1 MLANRVIVLG
11 VTGSIAA
18 YKAADIASKL
28 TQEGALVDVVMT
40 EAATRFVTPL
50 TMRSVTRRPVFVDM
64 FDPASELAEEHVELA
79 RRADAVLVAPA
90 TATTIARLAHGLADD
105 VVSLTVLATRAPVLV
120 APAMDY
126 QMYENAATQANLATL
141 RERGMTIVGP
151 AEGRLASGRL
161 GLGRL
166 VDTDVLLGA
175 LRCVLGERGDL
186 AGRKIVVSAGGT
198 REPLDPVRFI
208 GNYSSGKMGYAL
220 AEAARDRGAEVVLV
234 SAATA
239 LPAPYGV
246 TVVPVGRA
254 AEMRDAVAAQCQDAD
269 ALIMAAAVAD
279 YEPASPAEH
288 KIKRKGEAMVIELRE
303 TPDILAS
310 VRGDFVRVGFAA
322 ESRDLEENARDKLQR
337 KSLDLIVANDVTA
350 PGSGFGSD
358 TNRVVILDASG
369 GVERLPLLSKRQ
381 VADRILDRVVPLLEG
396 RRKRTG
402 RGVKRRRPS
411 PRPGTGPG

>member
-1 MLANRVIVLG
+1 VLANRVIVLG

-18 YKAADIASKL
+18 YKAADVASKL

-50 TMRSVTRRPVFVDM
+50 TMRSVSRRPVFVDM

-90 TATTIARLAHGLADD
+90 TATTIARLALGLAED

-120 APAMDY
+120 APAMDA

-141 RERGMTIVGP
+141 RDRGMTIVGP
-151 AEGRLASGRL
+151 GEGRLASGRM

-175 LRCVLGERGDL
+175 LRRVLGRRGDL
-186 AGRKIVVSAGGT
+186 AERKVVVSAGGT

-220 AEAARDRGAEVVLV
+220 TEAARDRGAEVVLV

-239 LPAPYGV
+239 VAAPYGV

-254 AEMRDAVAAQCQDAD
+254 VEMRDAIASHCQDAD
-269 ALIMAAAVAD
+269 VLIMAAAVAD

-288 KIKRKGEAMVIELRE
+288 KIKRSGEAMVVELRE

-310 VRGDFVRVGFAA
+310 ARGEFVRVGFAA
-322 ESRDLEENARDKLQR
+322 ESRDLEQNARDKLQR
-337 KSLDLIVANDVTA
+337 KGLDLIVANDVTA
-350 PGSGFGSD
+350 PGSGFGTD
-358 TNRVVILDASG
+358 TNQVVILDAAG
-369 GVERLPLLSKRQ
+369 GVERLPLLSKYE
-381 VADRILDRVVPLLEG
+381 VANRVLDHVVPLL
-396 RRKRTG
+396 
-402 RGVKRRRPS
+402 KRRR
-411 PRPGTGPG
+411 

>member
-1 MLANRVIVLG
+1 VLANRVIVLG

-28 TQEGALVDVVMT
+28 TQEEALVDVVMT

-90 TATTIARLAHGLADD
+90 TATTIARLAQGLADD
-105 VVSLTVLATRAPVLV
+105 LVSLTVLATRAPVLV
-120 APAMDY
+120 APAMDS
-126 QMYENAATQANLATL
+126 QMYVNAATQANVATL

-151 AEGRLASGRL
+151 AEGRLASGRW
-161 GLGRL
+161 GPGRL

-175 LRCVLGERGDL
+175 LRYVLGRRGDL

-220 AEAARDRGAEVVLV
+220 AEAARDRGAEVVLA
-234 SAATA
+234 SAAAT
-239 LPAPYGV
+239 LPPPYGV
-246 TVVPVGRA
+246 SVVPVGRA
-254 AEMRDAVAAQCQDAD
+254 VEMRDAIAAHCQGAD

-288 KIKRKGEAMVIELRE
+288 KIKRKGEGMVIELRE

-322 ESRDLEENARDKLQR
+322 ESRDLEENARDKLRR
-337 KSLDLIVANDVTA
+337 KGLDLIVANDVTA

-358 TNRVVILDASG
+358 TNQVIILDASG
-369 GVERLPLLSKRQ
+369 GVERLPLLSKYE
-381 VADRILDRVVPLLEG
+381 VAHRVLDRVVSLLKG
-396 RRKRTG
+396 RR
-402 RGVKRRRPS
+402 
-411 PRPGTGPG
+411 

>member
-1 MLANRVIVLG
+1 VLANRVIVLG

-28 TQEGALVDVVMT
+28 TQECALVDVVMT

-120 APAMDY
+120 APAMDS

-141 RERGMTIVGP
+141 RERGMIIVGP

-175 LRCVLGERGDL
+175 LRYVLGQRGDL
-186 AGRKIVVSAGGT
+186 AGRKVVVSAGGT

-220 AEAARDRGAEVVLV
+220 AEAARDRGAEVVLI

-239 LPAPYGV
+239 LATPYGV

-254 AEMRDAVAAQCQDAD
+254 AEMRDAVAAHCQDAD
-269 ALIMAAAVAD
+269 ILIMAAAVAD

-369 GVERLPLLSKRQ
+369 AVERLPLLSKRQ
-381 VADRILDRVVPLLEG
+381 VADRILDRVVPLLKE
-396 RRKRTG
+396 RR
-402 RGVKRRRPS
+402 
-411 PRPGTGPG
+411 

>member
-28 TQEGALVDVVMT
+28 TQEGALVDVMMT

-105 VVSLTVLATRAPVLV
+105 VVSLTVLATHAPVLV
-120 APAMDY
+120 APAMDS

-141 RERGMTIVGP
+141 RQRGMIIVGP

-175 LRCVLGERGDL
+175 LRCLLGQRGDL
-186 AGRKIVVSAGGT
+186 AGRKVVVSAGGT

-220 AEAARDRGAEVVLV
+220 AEAARDRGGEVVLV
-234 SAATA
+234 SAAS
-239 LPAPYGV
+239 LPPPYGV

-254 AEMRDAVAAQCQDAD
+254 AEMRDAVVAHCQGAD

-337 KSLDLIVANDVTA
+337 KGLSLIVANDVTA

-358 TNRVVILDASG
+358 TNQVVILDASG
-369 GVERLPLLSKRQ
+369 GAERLPLLSKRR
-381 VADRILDRVVPLLEG
+381 VADRVLDRIVPLLKG
-396 RRKRTG
+396 RQKRTG
-402 RGVKRRRPS
+402 SGLKTRRPS
-411 PRPGTGPG
+411 PRPGTAPG

>member
-1 MLANRVIVLG
+1 MLTNRVIVLG

-105 VVSLTVLATRAPVLV
+105 VVSLTVLATQAPVLV
-120 APAMDY
+120 APAMDS
-126 QMYENAATQANLATL
+126 QMYENAATQANLAML
-141 RERGMTIVGP
+141 RERGMIIVGP

-161 GLGRL
+161 GPGRL

-175 LRCVLGERGDL
+175 LRRVLGQRGDL

-220 AEAARDRGAEVVLV
+220 AGAAHDRGAEVVLV

-239 LPAPYGV
+239 LAPPFGV

-254 AEMRDAVAAQCQDAD
+254 AEMRDAVAAHCQDAD

-303 TPDILAS
+303 TPDILGS

-322 ESRDLEENARDKLQR
+322 ESRELEENARDKLQR
-337 KSLDLIVANDVTA
+337 KGLDLIVANDVTL

-358 TNRVVILDASG
+358 TNQEVILDASG
-369 GVERLPLLSKRQ
+369 GAERLPLLSKRQ
-381 VADRILDRVVPLLEG
+381 VADRILDRVVPLLKG
-396 RRKRTG
+396 RRK
-402 RGVKRRRPS
+402 
-411 PRPGTGPG
+411 

>member
-28 TQEGALVDVVMT
+28 TQERALVDVVMT

-50 TMRSVTRRPVFVDM
+50 TMRSMSRRPVFVDM
-64 FDPASELAEEHVELA
+64 FDPASELAEGHVELA

-90 TATTIARLAHGLADD
+90 TATTIARLAHGLAND

-120 APAMDY
+120 APAMDS

-151 AEGRLASGRL
+151 GEGRLASGRM

-175 LRCVLGERGDL
+175 LRYVLGHRGDL

-220 AEAARDRGAEVVLV
+220 AEAARDRGAEVILV
-234 SAATA
+234 SASTA
-239 LPAPYGV
+239 LAPAYGV
-246 TVVPVGRA
+246 TLVPVGRA
-254 AEMRDAVAAQCQDAD
+254 VEMRDAIVAHCEGAD

-279 YEPASPAEH
+279 YEPASAAEH
-288 KIKRKGEAMVIELRE
+288 KIKRKGQAMVVELRE

-310 VRGDFVRVGFAA
+310 ARGEFVRVGFAA

-337 KSLDLIVANDVTA
+337 KGLDLIVANDVTS

-358 TNRVVILDASG
+358 TNQVVILDASG
-369 GVERLPLLSKRQ
+369 GAERLPLLSKYE
-381 VADRILDRVVPLLEG
+381 VAHRVLDRIVPLLKG
-396 RRKRTG
+396 RR
-402 RGVKRRRPS
+402 
-411 PRPGTGPG
+411 

>member
-1 MLANRVIVLG
+1 VLANRVIVLG

-28 TQEGALVDVVMT
+28 TQERALVDVVMT

-64 FDPASELAEEHVELA
+64 FDPSSELAEEHVELA

-90 TATTIARLAHGLADD
+90 TATTIARLAHGLAEDL
-105 VVSLTVLATRAPVLV
+105 VSLTALATRAPVLV
-120 APAMDY
+120 APAMDS

-141 RERGMTIVGP
+141 RERGMTVVGP
-151 AEGRLASGRL
+151 AEGRLASGRM

-166 VDTDVLLGA
+166 VDADVLLAA
-175 LRCVLGERGDL
+175 LRCVLGRRGDL
-186 AGRKIVVSAGGT
+186 AGRKVVVSAGGT

-234 SAATA
+234 SASTA
-239 LPAPYGV
+239 LSAPYGV
-246 TVVPVGRA
+246 MVVPVGRA
-254 AEMRDAVAAQCQDAD
+254 VEMRDAIAAHCQAAD
-269 ALIMAAAVAD
+269 ILIMAAAVAD

-288 KIKRKGEAMVIELRE
+288 KIKRKGEPMVVELRE

-310 VRGDFVRVGFAA
+310 VQGEFLRVGFAA

-337 KSLDLIVANDVTA
+337 KGLDLIVANDVTA
-350 PGSGFGSD
+350 AGSGFGTD
-358 TNRVVILDASG
+358 TNQVVILDASG
-369 GVERLPLLSKRQ
+369 GVERLPLLSKYE
-381 VADRILDRVVPLLEG
+381 VANRVLDRVVPLLRK
-396 RRKRTG
+396 RRKG
-402 RGVKRRRPS
+402 RQ
-411 PRPGTGPG
+411 

>member
-1 MLANRVIVLG
+1 MLTNRVIVLG

-28 TQEGALVDVVMT
+28 AQEGALVDVVMT

-120 APAMDY
+120 APAMDC

-175 LRCVLGERGDL
+175 LRCVLGQRGDL

-239 LPAPYGV
+239 LAAPYGV
-246 TVVPVGRA
+246 TVVPIGRA
-254 AEMRDAVAAQCQDAD
+254 AEMRDAVAACCQGAD

-337 KSLDLIVANDVTA
+337 KGLDLIVANDVTA

-358 TNRVVILDASG
+358 TNQVVILDASG
-369 GVERLPLLSKRQ
+369 GAERLPLLSKRQ
-381 VADRILDRVVPLLEG
+381 VADRVLDRMVPLLKG
-396 RRKRTG
+396 RR
-402 RGVKRRRPS
+402 
-411 PRPGTGPG
+411 

>member
-1 MLANRVIVLG
+1 
-11 VTGSIAA
+11 
-18 YKAADIASKL
+18 
-28 TQEGALVDVVMT
+28 
-40 EAATRFVTPL
+40 
-50 TMRSVTRRPVFVDM
+50 MRSVTRRPVFVDM

-120 APAMDY
+120 APAMDS

-141 RERGMTIVGP
+141 RERGVIIVGP

-175 LRCVLGERGDL
+175 LRYVLGQRGDL
-186 AGRKIVVSAGGT
+186 AGRKVVVSAGGT

-239 LPAPYGV
+239 LATPYGV

-254 AEMRDAVAAQCQDAD
+254 AEMRDAVAAHCQDAD

-337 KSLDLIVANDVTA
+337 KGLDLIVANDVTA

-369 GVERLPLLSKRQ
+369 AVERLPLLSKRQ
-381 VADRILDRVVPLLEG
+381 VADRILDRVVPLLKE
-396 RRKRTG
+396 RR
-402 RGVKRRRPS
+402 
-411 PRPGTGPG
+411 